1 MCSDPSGP
9 SQTDGRLCA
18 RHHHSHALSNN
29 HMTTGKVII
38 LSAPSGS
45 GKSTIIEAII
55 GRPEL
60 DLQFSVSATCRPP
73 RGAERDGVEYYFLTP
88 EEFSRRAAAGEFI
101 EWEEVYPG
109 RCYGTL
115 RSEIDRITSA
125 GHNVI
130 MDIDVKGA
138 VNVKRLLGPRAISIF
153 IQPPLWRS
161 CGGALRAAPPTPPS
175 RLMPAWQRPR
185 KSWATRHSLT
195 PWWSTTFSGRLSTA
209 CKTSSPTSSAEPTDR
224 TPYG

>member
-1 MCSDPSGP
+1 MS
-9 SQTDGRLCA
+9 
-18 RHHHSHALSNN
+18 
-29 HMTTGKVII
+29 GKVII

-88 EEFSRRAAAGEFI
+88 DEFHRRVNAGDFV

-115 RSEIDRITSA
+115 RSEIDRITGE

-138 VNVKRLLGPRAISIF
+138 VNVKRLLGSRAVSIF
-153 IQPPLWRS
+153 IQPPS
-161 CGGALRAAPPTPPS
+161 VAELRRRLESRATDSPEQIEARVAKAELELTFAPQFDTVVVND
-175 RLMPAWQRPR
+175 RLPEAV
-185 KSWATRHSLT
+185 TRV
-195 PWWSTTFSGRLSTA
+195 TTIITEFIKHDG
-209 CKTSSPTSSAEPTDR
+209 
-224 TPYG
+224 

>member
-1 MCSDPSGP
+1 MNGNQGAGP
-9 SQTDGRLCA
+9 QRV
-18 RHHHSHALSNN
+18 
-29 HMTTGKVII
+29 MTGKVII

-55 GRPEL
+55 GKPEL

-73 RGAERDGVEYYFLTP
+73 RGAERDGVEYYFLSP
-88 EEFSRRAAAGEFI
+88 EEFQRRVAADDFV

-115 RSEIDRITSA
+115 RSEIDRITGA

-138 VNVKRLLGPRAISIF
+138 VNVKRLLGARAVSIF
-153 IQPPLWRS
+153 IE
-161 CGGALRAAPPTPPS
+161 PPS
-175 RLMPAWQRPR
+175 VAELRRRLEGR
-185 KSWATRHSLT
+185 ATD
-195 PWWSTTFSGRLSTA
+195 
-209 CKTSSPTSSAEPTDR
+209 SAEQIEARVAKAELELGYAPQFDAVVVNDRLPEAVARVTALITDFI
-224 TPYG
+224 TA

>member
-1 MCSDPSGP
+1 M
-9 SQTDGRLCA
+9 
-18 RHHHSHALSNN
+18 
-29 HMTTGKVII
+29 TGKVII

-88 EEFSRRAAAGEFI
+88 DEFHRRAQAGDFV

-115 RSEIDRITSA
+115 RSEIDRITGE

-153 IQPPLWRS
+153 IQPPSVAELRRRLES
-161 CGGALRAAPPTPPS
+161 RATDSPEQIEARVAKAELELTFAPQFDAVVVNDRLQEAVSRVTALI
-175 RLMPAWQRPR
+175 
-185 KSWATRHSLT
+185 
-195 PWWSTTFSGRLSTA
+195 
-209 CKTSSPTSSAEPTDR
+209 TDFI
-224 TPYG
+224 GNHHG

>member
-1 MCSDPSGP
+1 MS
-9 SQTDGRLCA
+9 
-18 RHHHSHALSNN
+18 
-29 HMTTGKVII
+29 GKVII

-88 EEFSRRAAAGEFI
+88 DEFHRRVNAGDFV

-115 RSEIDRITSA
+115 RSEIDRITGE

-138 VNVKRLLGPRAISIF
+138 VNVKRLLGSRAVSIF
-153 IQPPLWRS
+153 IQPPSVAELRRRLES
-161 CGGALRAAPPTPPS
+161 RATDSPEQIGARVAKAELELTFAPQFDTVVVND
-175 RLMPAWQRPR
+175 RLPEAVARV
-185 KSWATRHSLT
+185 
-195 PWWSTTFSGRLSTA
+195 TTIITEFIKHDG
-209 CKTSSPTSSAEPTDR
+209 
-224 TPYG
+224 

>member
-1 MCSDPSGP
+1 MS
-9 SQTDGRLCA
+9 
-18 RHHHSHALSNN
+18 
-29 HMTTGKVII
+29 GKVII

-88 EEFSRRAAAGEFI
+88 DEFHRRVNAGDFV

-115 RSEIDRITSA
+115 RSEIDRITGE

-138 VNVKRLLGPRAISIF
+138 VNVKRLLGSRAVSIF
-153 IQPPLWRS
+153 IQPPS
-161 CGGALRAAPPTPPS
+161 VAELRRRLESRATDSPEQIEARVAKAELELTFAPQFDTVVVND
-175 RLMPAWQRPR
+175 RLPEAVARV
-185 KSWATRHSLT
+185 
-195 PWWSTTFSGRLSTA
+195 TTIITEFIKHDG
-209 CKTSSPTSSAEPTDR
+209 
-224 TPYG
+224 

>member
-1 MCSDPSGP
+1 MS
-9 SQTDGRLCA
+9 
-18 RHHHSHALSNN
+18 
-29 HMTTGKVII
+29 GKVII

-45 GKSTIIEAII
+45 GKSTIIEAIM

-88 EEFSRRAAAGEFI
+88 DEFHRRVNAGDFV

-115 RSEIDRITSA
+115 RSEIDRITGE

-138 VNVKRLLGPRAISIF
+138 VNVKRLLGSRAVSIF
-153 IQPPLWRS
+153 IQPPS
-161 CGGALRAAPPTPPS
+161 VAELRRRLEGRATDSPEQIEARVAKAELELTFAPQFDTVVVND
-175 RLMPAWQRPR
+175 RLPEAV
-185 KSWATRHSLT
+185 TRV
-195 PWWSTTFSGRLSTA
+195 TTIITEFIKHDG
-209 CKTSSPTSSAEPTDR
+209 
-224 TPYG
+224 

>member
-1 MCSDPSGP
+1 M
-9 SQTDGRLCA
+9 TDTAKSASC
-18 RHHHSHALSNN
+18 HAAS
-29 HMTTGKVII
+29 GKVII

-88 EEFSRRAAAGEFI
+88 DDFHARVEAGDFV

-138 VNVKRLLGPRAISIF
+138 VNVKHLLGARAVSIF
-153 IQPPLWRS
+153 IQPPS
-161 CGGALRAAPPTPPS
+161 VAELRRRLEGRGTDTADQIEARVAKAELELTYAPQFDRVVVNDRLPEAVAAV
-175 RLMPAWQRPR
+175 
-185 KSWATRHSLT
+185 
-195 PWWSTTFSGRLSTA
+195 
-209 CKTSSPTSSAEPTDR
+209 TSIISDFIKQN
-224 TPYG
+224 G

>member
-1 MCSDPSGP
+1 MS
-9 SQTDGRLCA
+9 
-18 RHHHSHALSNN
+18 
-29 HMTTGKVII
+29 GKVII

-88 EEFSRRAAAGEFI
+88 DEFHRRVNAGDFV

-115 RSEIDRITSA
+115 RSEIDRITGE

-138 VNVKRLLGPRAISIF
+138 VNVKRLLGSRAVSIF
-153 IQPPLWRS
+153 IQPPS
-161 CGGALRAAPPTPPS
+161 VAELRRRLESRATDSPEQIEARVAKAELELTFAPQFDTVVVND
-175 RLMPAWQRPR
+175 RLPEAVGRV
-185 KSWATRHSLT
+185 
-195 PWWSTTFSGRLSTA
+195 TTIITEFIKHDG
-209 CKTSSPTSSAEPTDR
+209 
-224 TPYG
+224 